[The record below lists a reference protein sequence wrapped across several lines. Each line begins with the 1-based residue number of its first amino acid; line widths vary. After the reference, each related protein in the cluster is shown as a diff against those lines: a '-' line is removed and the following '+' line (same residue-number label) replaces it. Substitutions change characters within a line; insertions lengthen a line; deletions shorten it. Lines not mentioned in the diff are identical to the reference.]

1 MNAPNP
7 DTNINALA
15 ELLKSK
21 GLDAGDFIDVITAL
35 GNIKKR
41 DEKKR
46 IKDEEKNAKGKT
58 KFIKD
63 KEFVYETRTD
73 IFIYKNGNTQSGR
86 YYVWI
91 YDEKTRRRF
100 TQSLRTSNRIEALAK
115 AEELYR
121 EHKDALRRGV
131 KLTSIN
137 THELIR
143 LYQKERRQTLTNIP
157 HQGITTNSFN
167 TLVKHLSKWE
177 QYINSLGYKNRKL
190 EDIPPEVGKSF
201 GIWIQ
206 KQPKERYDGIPRS
219 NETINHAIA
228 AVKKM
233 YNDIA
238 IDERYITMGEFPIFR
253 YLKVNKD
260 TKPKRDILEQS
271 EFQELRKWM
280 TNVWCREADI
290 DELERV
296 KRYIYGLY
304 LTIQYY
310 GGFRNKEVLGIRWG
324 DVKQIKKS
332 SKLEQRINRSI
343 YIPEWNAKTGAS
355 REVVAPVGIQFER
368 IKEHYKKLGIT
379 EFGRED
385 YVFINLA
392 KTKRGKNIP
401 YAQPAMEKRLKAVV
415 EGSGLS
421 KILEETGR
429 HITQYSARHYAVV
442 DALMRNVSVYDVAM
456 NAGTSVH
463 YIEKTYAKQLTAM
476 MKQKE
481 LTKGQGYWKAI
492 EDREMGIIKTEED
505 LMDEA
510 LLSTTRGRNRAKEKQ
525 LHRDIGILDELK
537 VFDSITDDALE
548 ILEEEEYAAFKSGD
562 LEAAR
567 AIGEMMER
575 IENNAVLQEYRAE
588 DEQQ

>member
-1 MNAPNP
+1 LSAPNP
-7 DTNINALA
+7 DTNINNLA
-15 ELLKSK
+15 ELLASK
-21 GLDAGDFIDVITAL
+21 GLDASDFIDVITAL

-41 DEKKR
+41 DAEKE
-46 IKDEEKNAKGKT
+46 IKDAEKAAKGKT

-73 IFIYKNGNTQSGR
+73 VFIYRNGNTQSGR

-131 KLTSIN
+131 KLNSIN
-137 THELIR
+137 THELVR
-143 LYQKERRQTLTNIP
+143 LYQTERRQTITDIP
-157 HQGITTNSFN
+157 HQGITHSSFN
-167 TLVKHLSKWE
+167 TLVKHLTCWE
-177 QYINSLGYKNRKL
+177 KYINAMGYKNRKL
-190 EDIPPEVGKSF
+190 EEIPPEVGKKF
-201 GIWIQ
+201 GVWMLE
-206 KQPKERYDGIPRS
+206 QPKARYDKTPRS
-219 NETINHAIA
+219 NETINHTIA

-233 YNDIA
+233 YRDVA
-238 IDERYITMGEFPIFR
+238 IDEKYITMGEFPIFR
-253 YLKVNKD
+253 YLKVQKD
-260 TKPKRDILEQS
+260 SKPKRDILEQQ
-271 EFQELRKWM
+271 EFQDLRKWM
-280 TNVWCREADI
+280 TNVWCREKDI

-296 KRYIYGLY
+296 KRYCFGLY

-343 YIPEWNAKTGAS
+343 YIPEWNAKTGVS
-355 REVVAPVGIQFER
+355 REVVAPVGMQFER
-368 IKEHYKKLGIT
+368 LKEHYKKLGIT

-392 KTKRGKNIP
+392 KTKRGQNIP
-401 YAQPAMEKRLKAVV
+401 YQQPAMEKRLHTVV
-415 EGSGLS
+415 EGSGLK

-456 NAGTSVH
+456 NVGTSVH
-463 YIEKTYAKQLTAM
+463 YIEKTYAKTLTAI

-492 EDREMGIIKTEED
+492 EEREKGILKTEQE
-505 LMDEA
+505 LVEEG
-510 LLSTTRGRNRAKEKQ
+510 LLSKGRGKIVGRERQE
-525 LHRDIGILDELK
+525 LRDIGIIDKPKGYDEATEDRLAK
-537 VFDSITDDALE
+537 
-548 ILEEEEYAAFKSGD
+548 LEEEEYAAFKAGD
-562 LEAAR
+562 LEKAR
-567 AIGEMMER
+567 AIGE
-575 IENNAVLQEYRAE
+575 EYE
-588 DEQQ
+588 KISNGE

>member
-1 MNAPNP
+1 LNAPNP

-15 ELLKSK
+15 ELLASK

-41 DEKKR
+41 DAEKEIRDADK
-46 IKDEEKNAKGKT
+46 ASKGKT

-63 KEFVYETRTD
+63 KEYVYETRTD
-73 IFIYKNGNTQSGR
+73 IFIYRNGDTQSGR

-91 YDEKTRRRF
+91 YDEKTKRRF

-143 LYQKERRQTLTNIP
+143 LYQTERRQTITDIP
-157 HQGITTNSFN
+157 HQGITHDSFN
-167 TLVKHLSKWE
+167 TLVKHLSNWE
-177 QYINSLGYKNRKL
+177 KYINAMGYKNRKI
-190 EDIPPEVGKSF
+190 EDIPPEVGKKF
-201 GIWIQ
+201 GIWMLE
-206 KQPKERYDGIPRS
+206 QPKERYDSTPRS
-219 NETINHAIA
+219 NQTINHTIA

-233 YNDIA
+233 YKDIA
-238 IDERYITMGEFPIFR
+238 IDEKYITMGEFPIFR

-260 TKPKRDILEQS
+260 SKPKRDILEQQ
-271 EFQELRKWM
+271 EFQGLRKWM
-280 TNVWCREADI
+280 TNVWCREKEI

-296 KRYIYGLY
+296 KRYCYGLY

-310 GGFRNKEVLGIRWG
+310 GGFRNKEILGIRWG

-343 YIPEWNAKTGAS
+343 YIPEWNSKTGVS
-355 REVVAPVGIQFER
+355 RECVAPVGVQFER
-368 IKEHYKKLGIT
+368 LKEHYKKLGIT

-385 YVFINLA
+385 YVFINLS

-401 YAQPAMEKRLKAVV
+401 YEQPAMEKRLKAVV
-415 EGSGLS
+415 EGSGL
-421 KILEETGR
+421 KQKLEETGR

-456 NAGTSVH
+456 NVGTSVH
-463 YIEKTYAKQLTAM
+463 YIEKTYAKTLTAI

-481 LTKGQGYWKAI
+481 LTKGQGIWK
-492 EDREMGIIKTEED
+492 EHSKGK
-505 LMDEA
+505 
-510 LLSTTRGRNRAKEKQ
+510 
-525 LHRDIGILDELK
+525 
-537 VFDSITDDALE
+537 
-548 ILEEEEYAAFKSGD
+548 
-562 LEAAR
+562 AR
-567 AIGEMMER
+567 T
-575 IENNAVLQEYRAE
+575 
-588 DEQQ
+588 